1 MSNFKVKAGLS
12 NKHLHLTQ
20 EHVEILFGK
29 GHELT
34 NIKDIVQPGQFAA
47 DEKVDIVGPKGTLK
61 GVRVLGPAR
70 PATQIEISL
79 TDGFALGV
87 KAPIKNSG
95 DLEGTPGAKI
105 VGPKGEVTI
114 DKGVIVAAR
123 HLHMYTTDAEKYG
136 CKDGDIVKIRV
147 EGIRGLVFEN
157 VLVRAGEKHALEFHL
172 DMEEGNAALLKNGT
186 ELEVIK

>member
-12 NKHLHLTQ
+12 NKHIHLTQ

-87 KAPIKNSG
+87 KASIKNSG
-95 DLEGTPGAKI
+95 DLEGTPGVKI
-105 VGPKGEVTI
+105 VGPEGEVTI

-123 HLHMYTTDAEKYG
+123 HIHMHTTDAEKYG